1 MDGYTT
7 SHVTNQ
13 NNDFLV
19 SHGSGDGLGV
29 HVTLWGIT
37 QRTRRTRKMHITT
50 QGAGRYWLIAGS
62 SAVAVRQEFGSLCG
76 PLYMTV
82 GLQTKSEAAHRSFS
96 PYNIF

>member
-7 SHVTNQ
+7 SHITNQ

-19 SHGSGDGLGV
+19 LHGSGDGLGV

-37 QRTRRTRKMHITT
+37 QRTRKMYITT
-50 QGAGRYWLIAGS
+50 QGAGRYWPIAGS

-76 PLYMTV
+76 SLYMTV

-96 PYNIF
+96 PCNIF

>member
-7 SHVTNQ
+7 SHITNQ

-37 QRTRRTRKMHITT
+37 QRTRRTRKTSPFREL
-50 QGAGRYWLIAGS
+50 AGIGR
-62 SAVAVRQEFGSLCG
+62 
-76 PLYMTV
+76 
-82 GLQTKSEAAHRSFS
+82 
-96 PYNIF
+96 